1 MSLLDTALEYAEM
14 GFSVIPIFAGKK
26 KPSYIK
32 WEPYQKEKATQDQ
45 IKEWWHKW
53 PSANIGIV
61 TGKIS
66 GICVVDLD
74 KYKEDYQQDVAD
86 EYFPDSILTPTAK
99 SPSGGEHL
107 YFKYPDVELLPG
119 NAGKLPAIDLRAD
132 GNYIVAPPSQNGN
145 GKRYQWV
152 DGLTFKDFQDLSFLP
167 DLYLLYVLKN
177 NSSYIEGCSKSVVN
191 DTTQGNINY
200 KILQEGRRG
209 ADLFKIGMALGDGR
223 CPRGMIEQILE
234 TLARSSN
241 PPYQETELKP
251 TVKSVMDRLSRKER
265 NLAEEVREFFLLQ
278 KGYTNTTEIQQT
290 LQITTKE
297 EKKNLT
303 VILNRLQ
310 GEGLIEKYGEKRG
323 QYRPIEKTDTKMKF
337 IEEDV
342 YEYPVKLPFG
352 LNDVCSLFPQNITMV
367 AGSKSAGKT
376 AFLLNLAL
384 LNQNRHEIVYLN
396 SEMGDGE
403 YTNRMKALGCTKE
416 SDIKFTMHEV
426 HGNFHDYIDGSKK
439 IWIIDYLEI
448 HDKFFEIAQPIR
460 QIHEKL
466 KDGICFIGLQKKGSE
481 KLGRGAEFS
490 MEKAR
495 LYLSLDYIEDTE
507 CCTKLTI
514 VDAKAPKMPSGCRG
528 LSKRIKILGGST
540 MLELDKEWQ
549 RTKWGA

>member
-1 MSLLDTALEYAEM
+1 MSILLDHALEYEKL
-14 GFSVIPIFAGKK
+14 GFSVVPV
-26 KPSYIK
+26 KPGNKAPTLVK
-32 WEPYQKEKATQDQ
+32 WEPYQKERATPEQ
-45 IKEWWHKW
+45 IKEWWHKN

-66 GICVVDLD
+66 GICVVDFD
-74 KYKEDYQQDVAD
+74 KYKPDYQQDLTD
-86 EYFPDSILTPTAK
+86 KYFSDSILTPTAK

-107 YFKYPDVELLPG
+107 YFKYPDNIETLSG

-145 GKRYQWV
+145 GKRYQWM
-152 DGLTFKDFQDLSFLP
+152 DGLTFKDFQSLSFLP

-177 NSSYIEGCSKSVVN
+177 NSSYVLGNTTSVVN
-191 DTTQGNINY
+191 ETTQGNINY
-200 KILQEGRRG
+200 NILQDGRRG
-209 ADLFKIGMALGDGR
+209 ADLFKIGMSLGDGR
-223 CPRGMIEQILE
+223 CPRWMIEQILE
-234 TLARSSN
+234 KLALSSN
-241 PPYQETELKP
+241 PPYSENELKP
-251 TVKSVMDRLSRKER
+251 TIKSIMDRLTRKER

-323 QYRPIEKTDTKMKF
+323 CYRPIEKTETKMKF

-352 LNDVCSLFPQNITMV
+352 LNDMCSLFPQNITMV

-384 LNQNRHEIVYLN
+384 ANQDRHEIVYLN

-403 YTNRMKALGCTKE
+403 YTNRMKALGCKKE
-416 SDIKFTMHEV
+416 SDVKFTMHEV

-448 HDKFFEIAQPIR
+448 HDKFFEIAAPIR

-507 CCTKLTI
+507 GCTKLTI
-514 VDAKAPKMPSGCRG
+514 VDAKAPKMSTGCRG
-528 LSKRIKILGGST
+528 LSKRIKILGGSS
-540 MLELDKEWQ
+540 MLALDKEWL
-549 RTKWGA
+549 RIK